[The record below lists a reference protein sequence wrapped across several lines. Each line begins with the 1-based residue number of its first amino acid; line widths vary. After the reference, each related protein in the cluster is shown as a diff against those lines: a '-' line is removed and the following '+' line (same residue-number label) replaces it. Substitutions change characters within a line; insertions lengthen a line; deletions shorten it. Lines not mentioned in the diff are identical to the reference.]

1 MITLKQVTINKY
13 KCIETEQSFDVEDD
27 ITVLVGKN
35 ESGKTAILEA
45 ITKSNSYVDTAQ
57 EYDPIRDYPRQVQQE
72 FRRSEG
78 DVNVVRSILNLPKDF
93 VEAMKLETGQSLF
106 TCSELVQSRFYREQ
120 STTYEQVDVNVPDFL
135 DFRFEKYHVEDENL
149 RSMIGR
155 GMSYA
160 EFMALFDGYA
170 EEGEPANA
178 LLDEFN
184 NYFHEEVISDDSVT
198 RYIVQE
204 YIHPAMPKYLYYDE
218 YHQLPVEIDLRE
230 LRSGNLD
237 RKDLKTARAL
247 VELADL
253 DVSSLLDED
262 YETYK
267 LTVEYAGQQ
276 VTSKLR
282 QYWETNPNLHVEFE
296 VPRQPNVHGNPVLK
310 IRVRSDDGGMTLPLE
325 SHSRGFR
332 WFFSFFVWFSK
343 IQEDSDNQYILLLDE
358 PGLNLHASAQANLLD
373 FIEDLAKDY
382 QVIYTTHSPF
392 MIDSQKLH
400 RVRTVAK
407 KVRGTQISDRIN
419 ERDPDTLFPL
429 QAALGYDIA
438 QNLYIGSNNLLVEG
452 MSDELY
458 LKVVSSIL
466 RGSGRTCLRD
476 DIRIV
481 PAQGIGKVRTFIS
494 FFYGQRLN
502 FACLL
507 DTVTDKTGKQQIS
520 KLAKDGMISEE
531 KILYFSKFVAI
542 EGNDA
547 DIEDMFNT
555 REYIQLFNSAF
566 TEYDDIC
573 ENDLGTNGDR
583 IVKQIARKIGK
594 KKFDHYRPA
603 KALSQL
609 SVDDDFLSEATLARF
624 EKIFEDLNSLFD
636 E

>member
-1 MITLKQVTINKY
+1 MIKLKNVTINKY
-13 KCIETEQSFDVEDD
+13 KCIETEQSFDVEPDV
-27 ITVLVGKN
+27 TVLVGKN

-45 ITKSNSYVDTAQ
+45 ILKSNPYKDSAQ
-57 EYDPIRDYPRQVQQE
+57 KYDPIRDYPRQIQQE
-72 FRRSEG
+72 FRKSDD
-78 DVNVVRSILNLPKDF
+78 DVNVVRSNLKLSRDF
-93 VEAMKLETGQSLF
+93 LETMKLETGQNLF
-106 TCSELVQSRFYREQ
+106 TCSEIVQSRFYREQ
-120 STTYEQVDVNVPDFL
+120 NTTYEQVDVNVSDFL
-135 DFRFEKYHVEDENL
+135 DFRFAQYHVEDENL

-184 NYFHEEVISDDSVT
+184 NYFHEDVISDNSVT
-198 RYIVQE
+198 RYLVQE
-204 YIHPAMPKYLYYDE
+204 TIHPAMPKYLYYDE

-230 LRSGNLD
+230 LRSNKLD

-247 VELADL
+247 IELADL
-253 DVSSLLDED
+253 DVDSLLDDD

-267 LTVEYAGQQ
+267 LIVEYAGQQ

-310 IRVRSDDGGMTLPLE
+310 IRVRSDHGGMTLPLE

-343 IQEDSDNQYILLLDE
+343 IQEEDENQYILLLDE
-358 PGLNLHASAQANLLD
+358 PGLNLHASAQANLLH

-392 MIDSQKLH
+392 MIDSEKLH
-400 RVRTVAK
+400 RVRTVAEK
-407 KVRGTQISDRIN
+407 KNGTQISDRIK

-429 QAALGYDIA
+429 QAALGYNIA

-458 LKVVSSIL
+458 LKIMSSIL
-466 RGSGRTCLRD
+466 RSGGQTCLRD

-481 PAQGIGKVRTFIS
+481 PANGVGKVPTFIS

-507 DTVTDKTGKQQIS
+507 DSVTDKTGKQQIT
-520 KLAKDGMISEE
+520 KLTKDGTISEE
-531 KILYFSKFVAI
+531 NILYYSKFVAH
-542 EGNDA
+542 ESNGA
-547 DIEDMFNT
+547 DIEDMFDT
-555 REYIQLFNSAF
+555 REYVQLFNSAF
-566 TEYDDIC
+566 TEYDNIS
-573 ENDLGTNGDR
+573 ENDLDTDGDR

-594 KKFDHYRPA
+594 KKFDHYPPA
-603 KALSQL
+603 KALSEL
-609 SVDDDFLSEATLARF
+609 SVDGDFISDATLNRF
-624 EKIFEDLNSLFD
+624 EKMFKDVNSRFP